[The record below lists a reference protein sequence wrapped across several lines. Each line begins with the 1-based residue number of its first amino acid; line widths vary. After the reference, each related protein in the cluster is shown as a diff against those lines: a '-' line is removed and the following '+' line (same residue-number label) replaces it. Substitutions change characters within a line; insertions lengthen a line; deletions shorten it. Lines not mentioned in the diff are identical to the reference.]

1 MSPLENFLAH
11 EIKWHVGYMFI
22 YNTECSTA
30 ALHGQYL
37 MNSLWK
43 NLLDALVSMA
53 TSYRAV
59 PDIWFS
65 LFYLFLSLCSI
76 TTGLFNMLVL
86 LTLLLAGSQQQR
98 AWVPYLLASPLA
110 GFSLISHFDVSHT
123 QEEKTAFRHERLP
136 CFFFYIKRNYY
147 SFSLSYIYIGYSNNQ
162 QRLIS
167 AGHVFFLNFILRF
180 YLEINLGQN
189 INITFCL
196 FLIDHNGNVNKTLF
210 RVWHFSRRWWNVNLI
225 GNWL

>member
-1 MSPLENFLAH
+1 MFYSSSAWPIFNELSLE
-11 EIKWHVGYMFI
+11 
-22 YNTECSTA
+22 
-30 ALHGQYL
+30 
-37 MNSLWK
+37 

-86 LTLLLAGSQQQR
+86 FTLLLAGSQQQR

-123 QEEKTAFRHERLP
+123 QEEKTAFRYERLP
-136 CFFFYIKRNYY
+136 CFLFYIKRNYY

-167 AGHVFFLNFILRF
+167 AGHVFFFKFYFKVLSWNKFRSEYKYYILS
-180 YLEINLGQN
+180 
-189 INITFCL
+189 L
-196 FLIDHNGNVNKTLF
+196 FN
-210 RVWHFSRRWWNVNLI
+210 RS
-225 GNWL
+225 